1 LSSVPAGGTIDPD
14 RSGVAGRSDEF
25 DGRNADVD
33 PWEAGP
39 VGSAIAWLL
48 VTQTADGDVPS
59 YSSSL
64 LEEPDWQPDRPN
76 FITALCVLALDDVAA
91 PELDGFRDRARAY
104 LLRQREPGGRWRY
117 WSSTS
122 PLHDY
127 TPQDADDTACC
138 AMALGEGPAAVD
150 LAVLLANRDGRGR
163 FYTWFVPHGDVRSL
177 RHRWALRA
185 ERTTAVLERRSVLW
199 ENSEAEPDDVD
210 VTVNANVVRM
220 LGASTAPVGAVEW
233 IASVVEAGTE
243 VEEDKWYRSRTA
255 LYRSVAVAR
264 FAGLRDLIVARLT
277 DEIGPDGCRDDLE
290 RADAL
295 RVLRLLDAPGSAI
308 RRFADD
314 LLDRQRPDGSWDR
327 SICYFGG
334 PQESFAFASEAL
346 STAAAVGAL
355 SGLDDA

>member
-1 LSSVPAGGTIDPD
+1 MDAVESRAL
-14 RSGVAGRSDEF
+14 RSAVT
-25 DGRNADVD
+25 
-33 PWEAGP
+33 
-39 VGSAIAWLL
+39 WLL
-48 VTQTADGDVPS
+48 DAQTDDGDVPS

-64 LEEPDWQPDRPN
+64 LQDPDWQPDRPN
-76 FITALCVLALDDVAA
+76 FITALAVLALEDVAA
-91 PELDGFRDRARAY
+91 PELRGFRDRARSY
-104 LLRQREPGGRWRY
+104 LLDQREPGGRWRY
-117 WSSTS
+117 WSSSS

-138 AMALGEGPAAVD
+138 AMALGDGPAAVD

-177 RHRWALRA
+177 RHRWAIRA
-185 ERTTAVLERRSVLW
+185 ERTAAVRERRAVLW

-220 LGASTAPVGAVEW
+220 LGVRAAPPEAVEW
-233 IASVVEAGTE
+233 IASVVEGGTE
-243 VEEDKWYRSRTA
+243 VEDDKWYRSRTA
-255 LYRSVAVAR
+255 LYRSVAVSAVDGITR
-264 FAGLRDLIVARLT
+264 LAGLRDLVVGRLV

-295 RVLRLLDAPGSAI
+295 RVLRLFRAPEASV

-314 LLDRQRPDGSWDR
+314 LLDRQRPDGSWGR

-346 STAAAVGAL
+346 ATATAVGAL
-355 SGLDDA
+355 AGLHGD